1 MKTGII
7 FDMDGTLWNSAK
19 QVAESWSTV
28 TVENLGK
35 AVTEE
40 DMYRVMGMPMDKLAK
55 TLFPEHDLSKL
66 LPLMEISGQIEN
78 EYLREHGAV
87 LYPRL
92 EETLQ
97 ILAERYP
104 LYIVSNCQAG
114 YIEAFMEHYHFKKYF
129 HDHVCFGE
137 NKKQKYE
144 NIALIIERNQLDR
157 GIYVGDI
164 QADYD
169 AAVLG
174 GAEFVHAAYGFGT
187 IEKEVP
193 TIQEFAELPAV
204 LRKMGA

>member
-28 TVENLGK
+28 TVDKLGK
-35 AVTEE
+35 GVTEE

-55 TLFPEHDLSKL
+55 TLFPDHELSEL
-66 LPLMEISGQIEN
+66 LPLMKISGQIEN
-78 EYLREHGAV
+78 EYLKEHGAE
-87 LYPRL
+87 LYPKL

-97 ILAERYP
+97 ILSERYP
-104 LYIVSNCQAG
+104 LYIVSNCQEG
-114 YIEAFMEHYHFKKYF
+114 YIEAFLEHYHFRKYF
-129 HDHVCFGE
+129 KDHVCYGE
-137 NKKQKYE
+137 NEKQKSE
-144 NIALIIERNQLDR
+144 NIALIIERNHLDR

-169 AAVLG
+169 AATAG

-187 IEKEVP
+187 VEQKVP
-193 TIQEFAELPAV
+193 VIHEFAELPAV
-204 LRKMGA
+204 LKAMIR